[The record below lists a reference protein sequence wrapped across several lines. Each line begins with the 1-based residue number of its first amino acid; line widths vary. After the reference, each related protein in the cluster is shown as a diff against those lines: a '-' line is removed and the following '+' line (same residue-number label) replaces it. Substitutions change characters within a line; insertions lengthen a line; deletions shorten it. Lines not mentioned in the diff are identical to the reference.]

1 MTPRL
6 ILDALTEADLSVIA
20 HYQHTVLEALLPMLA
35 AARARLHEG
44 RDYEPFA
51 VRYDGCLV
59 GVVSLFEQP
68 DGTVCDGVDAFPPYR
83 RQGHAFRALNL
94 LTEVARARGFTVQ
107 TAQIR
112 TDNAASIA
120 LHRKL
125 GFTSGE
131 PWTNRKGSEVRT
143 WRKEL

>member
-1 MTPRL
+1 MPRL
-6 ILDALTEADLSVIA
+6 TLDALTEADLPTLA
-20 HYQHTVLEALLPMLA
+20 RYQNTTAEALAPMLA
-35 AARARLHEG
+35 AARVRLHEG
-44 RDYEPFA
+44 RYYEPFA
-51 VRYDGCLV
+51 VRCDDCLV

-68 DGTVCDGVDAFPPYR
+68 DGTVSDGVDIFLPYR
-83 RQGHAFRALNL
+83 QRGYAFRALSL
-94 LTEVARARGFTVQ
+94 LTDVARERGFAVQ

-125 GFTSGE
+125 GFMPGE
-131 PWTNRKGSEVRT
+131 PWINRRGREVRT